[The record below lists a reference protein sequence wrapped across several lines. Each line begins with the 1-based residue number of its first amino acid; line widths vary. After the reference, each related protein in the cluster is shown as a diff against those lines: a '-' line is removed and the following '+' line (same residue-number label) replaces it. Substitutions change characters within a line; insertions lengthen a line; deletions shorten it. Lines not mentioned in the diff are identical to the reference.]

1 MARGRKIRPE
11 DLGLGTPM
19 EKNPYAGMTLKN
31 AREKLEKDIILQ
43 TLLNIMNNI
52 TKTAEDLGMSRPTL
66 YDLMEKLKIS
76 KPGDIESGSS

>member
-1 MARGRKIRPE
+1 
-11 DLGLGTPM
+11 
-19 EKNPYAGMTLKN
+19 
-31 AREKLEKDIILQ
+31 
-43 TLLNIMNNI
+43 MNNI